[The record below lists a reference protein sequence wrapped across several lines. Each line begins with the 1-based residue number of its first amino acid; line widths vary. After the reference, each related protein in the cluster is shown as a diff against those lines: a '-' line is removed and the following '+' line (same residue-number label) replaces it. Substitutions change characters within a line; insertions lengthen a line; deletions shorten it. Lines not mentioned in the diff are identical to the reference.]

1 MYVHLY
7 RHSLLHPGCCSD
19 YDVQHTFLSGYHTRI
34 ESQTRFV
41 THRYNRPSFG
51 SSDRAVEPWDLLRAV
66 VAHGERGE
74 HKPRNGD
81 RIHLCTVR
89 TNMLYCLILY
99 TQISH
104 PSPLRRK
111 IATNRRVLFL
121 SKVPYNLY
129 VESRLWMYR
138 FGSSNPT
145 SV

>member
-1 MYVHLY
+1 MYVQLY

-81 RIHLCTVR
+81 RIH
-89 TNMLYCLILY
+89 
-99 TQISH
+99 
-104 PSPLRRK
+104 
-111 IATNRRVLFL
+111 
-121 SKVPYNLY
+121 
-129 VESRLWMYR
+129 
-138 FGSSNPT
+138 T
-145 SV
+145 SVPVYSLMVLRGHREGVALLVVWHHSVRLRASGRRYVIYIDGNLDRHPP